1 MSSKSW
7 RTAPRRWM
15 PAGVLAL
22 WCCGALAILLDSGT
36 ARQLA
41 GGIALCIVIVSCLT
55 RPGVNRGIFLV
66 LCSSALLL
74 IAHSRHWN
82 AIGEGLERAAMISA
96 FLASLYVLRAVIQ
109 TAPRL
114 HEVNASFTRLSL
126 RPRRGMVQLLGV
138 CFGVPL
144 AVGAVSVI
152 APLAIYQNQDMA
164 AQEDIAGWSIRGIGL
179 SVLFSP
185 FTVAM
190 GIVTASL
197 GERLVLWQV
206 LVIGFA
212 LAGSLLAIS
221 FLSGR
226 CQLPR
231 ALPSSFWKALC
242 WVLGPVLGLVA
253 INVVLYLSV
262 GLNPLQGATLLIL
275 PLAIG
280 IAMHR
285 GALVRH
291 RMLAMTKGYWREF
304 DGEITIFS
312 GALIFAVAVTSTPA
326 VQEMVSWLVEG
337 AGANALIV
345 LTALAIAIPA
355 SLGLHMVVP
364 ATITLTL
371 FGPVMPSEL
380 HVAMLGIAA
389 LVGWAYGAMAALG
402 SLAFLTACK
411 AFDVSPVSLAKGEN
425 MRFMAVFI
433 GVGCTL
439 VMLYE
444 SF

>member
-1 MSSKSW
+1 MPQGSLLAGS
-7 RTAPRRWM
+7 RRWI
-15 PAGVLAL
+15 PAWVLGL
-22 WCCGALAILLDSGT
+22 WGCGALAIIFDSE
-36 ARQLA
+36 AVRQVA
-41 GGIALCIVIVSCLT
+41 GSIALLIVVHSCLT
-55 RPGVNRGIFLV
+55 RPGLNRGIFLV
-66 LCSSALLL
+66 LFGAALAL
-74 IAHSRHWN
+74 IAHSGTWS
-82 AIGEGLERAAMISA
+82 AIAEGLERAAMISA
-96 FLASLYVLRAVIQ
+96 FLASLYMLRAVIQ

-114 HEVNASFTRLSL
+114 CEVNDSFTALSP

-152 APLAIYQNQDMA
+152 APLATYQDHDMA

-197 GERLVLWQV
+197 GERLQLWKVL
-206 LVIGFA
+206 LIGLTLA
-212 LAGSLLAIS
+212 LLLLALG

-226 CQLPR
+226 CSLPR
-231 ALPSSFWKALC
+231 DLPTRFWKALG

-253 INVVLYLSV
+253 VNLALYMSV
-262 GLNPLQGATLLIL
+262 GLNPLQGTTLFIP
-275 PLAIG
+275 PLALG
-280 IAMHR
+280 IALRR
-285 GALVRH
+285 GAAARR
-291 RMLAMTKGYWREF
+291 RMLALTQGYWRDF

-326 VQEMVSWLVEG
+326 VQEMVTWLANSV
-337 AGANALIV
+337 GANTLIA

-371 FGPVMPSEL
+371 FGPVMPNEL
-380 HVAMLGIAA
+380 HVALLGVAA

-411 AFDVSPVSLAKGEN
+411 AFGVSPAALARGEN
-425 MRFMAVFI
+425 MRFMGAFI
-433 GVGCTL
+433 GIVCTL
-439 VMLYE
+439 VL
-444 SF
+444 FL